1 VKNTT
6 ENNDIFLPKFIYVE
20 ISSLLI
26 SEAFLQSQDLTE
38 AAVLDAAPGRTKWA
52 FMSHIGIWKITW
64 QLWPPELTI

>member
-1 VKNTT
+1 VWFRTFFYVKNTT

-38 AAVLDAAPGRTKWA
+38 AAVLDAAP
-52 FMSHIGIWKITW
+52 
-64 QLWPPELTI
+64 